1 MLKVLELMGVPRVD
15 VVMAD
20 EFHDLDSCECHGE
33 CAIIIARELRAV
45 LADKGE
51 LAGRYLLIALMCFF
65 TMAANAG
72 LEPFEHAAANACK
85 NFRISHTNELALL
98 ACFPPATLG

>member
-72 LEPFEHAAANACK
+72 PNRSNTPQQMHAKTFVSRTRARSAG
-85 NFRISHTNELALL
+85 S
-98 ACFPPATLG
+98 CFPPATLG

>member
-1 MLKVLELMGVPRVD
+1 MSSG
-15 VVMAD
+15 
-20 EFHDLDSCECHGE
+20 
-33 CAIIIARELRAV
+33 AIIIARELRAV

-72 LEPFEHAAANACK
+72 PTVRTRRSKCMQKLSYLAH
-85 NFRISHTNELALL
+85 ELALPS
-98 ACFPPATLG
+98 CFPPATLG